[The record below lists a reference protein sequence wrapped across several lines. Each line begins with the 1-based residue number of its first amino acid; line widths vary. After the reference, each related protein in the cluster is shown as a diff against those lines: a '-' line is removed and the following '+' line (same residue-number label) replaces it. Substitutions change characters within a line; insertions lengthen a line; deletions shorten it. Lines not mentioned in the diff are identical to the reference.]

1 MRFTERC
8 EFKGDSA
15 EVWARA
21 SDLQKIPTYWHGT
34 REFKVTATGTK
45 TSADVVFAFG
55 GKGKAEAAVDE
66 EGRTL
71 TIEYV
76 DGPFTGRQTVTVSD
90 GAVQAGWD
98 VAFKGPYKVVGPLNT
113 SHFRSGTRHALQR
126 ICEGLTG

>member
-1 MRFTERC
+1 MRFTEKC
-8 EFKGDSA
+8 EFKGDPA
-15 EVWARA
+15 EVWARV
-21 SDLQKIPTYWHGT
+21 SNLHTIPTYWHGT
-34 REFKVTATGTK
+34 REFKITATGAK

-66 EGRTL
+66 KDRTL

-76 DGPFTGRQTVTVSD
+76 DGPFIGRQTVTVSD

-98 VAFKGPYKVVGPLNT
+98 VAFKGAYKAIGPLNT
-113 SHFRSGTRHALQR
+113 SHFRSVTRHALQR